1 MTCPKSFKAAFF
13 LPPLAFGLSMM
24 LLWSEVIAGFQELKD
39 GYKFDTFDTVF
50 ISTFITISFCSST
63 SPRDCCFDV
72 LGLAKRSRRLNS
84 SVYPFLWGYSSSG
97 PHPPLEVRPNPRL
110 GQVAQEQLSCENL
123 QGGSKPSPS
132 RPVSLFVRKVF
143 LSC

>member
-39 GYKFDTFDTVF
+39 GYKFDTVF

-63 SPRDCCFDV
+63 SPRDYYFDI
-72 LGLAKRSRRLNS
+72 LGLAKRNRRLNS
-84 SVYPFLWGYSSSG
+84 SVYPFL
-97 PHPPLEVRPNPRL
+97 
-110 GQVAQEQLSCENL
+110 
-123 QGGSKPSPS
+123 
-132 RPVSLFVRKVF
+132 
-143 LSC
+143 